1 MRLAVTLAVL
11 ALHMAFAVVT
21 PATIAGYLDQINA
34 TYQQDGDVFF
44 IVQTDEE
51 TGDAY
56 AIFYIEVNAE
66 MDACFMAGPT
76 PGLVPASGS
85 GRLQALELLGNLN
98 STFPFVKFEADPS
111 TGEVM
116 CTYTFTTE
124 NGVGFEAFT
133 AMISVIFSTIE
144 ETADDFIALRQ

>member
-1 MRLAVTLAVL
+1 MKLAATLSLLVSA
-11 ALHMAFAVVT
+11 MAFAVVS
-21 PATIAGYLDQINA
+21 PATIAGYLDDINA
-34 TYQQDGDVFF
+34 TYQQDEDVFF

-56 AIFYIEVNAE
+56 AIFYIEINEV

-76 PGLVPASGS
+76 PGLVPASGA
-85 GRLQALELLGNLN
+85 GRLQALELIANLN
-98 STFPFVKFEADPS
+98 STYPFVKFEADPS

-124 NGVGFEAFT
+124 NGIGFEAFT